1 MSNVDPLRSRRFL
14 LVEDFEAMRSVLKG
28 LLLRCGAQRVDTAND
43 GRDAISLLRNT
54 AYDVVMCDYNLGPGK
69 NGQQLLEESRMNGW
83 IGPASVWLM
92 ITAEKTSDMVS
103 VAAEDAPDDYL
114 LKPITEGLLQT
125 RLLKLVDRKASLA
138 GIASAMK
145 AHDWRL
151 ALQLCNEQLADGTKS
166 VSEVLRLQSQLYQK
180 LGDWPKAR
188 ALYEAVLQRGQ
199 VAWARLGLAQVHL
212 HLNDVPAARTMLVD
226 TVRDHP
232 QYLEA
237 YDCLANLLAAQGQH
251 KQELS
256 VLERAAT
263 ISPNSATRQAALGTA
278 AMKQGQRD
286 AAARAF
292 ARSMKLAE
300 HSAVENVD
308 PFLGMARLHS
318 EAGAPAEAQKV
329 LADLTKRHDS
339 PKAQVLAKAETVRAL
354 QAAGDHAGATRL
366 AGELV
371 AAAQDDA
378 NPLPSETA
386 MRIAETLIE
395 SNQVEGA
402 THLLQYV
409 TRNNHDDEALV
420 RRAQQAFDSAGIGS
434 AGSEVLA
441 AARRQA
447 TDSMT
452 EGVRLMGQGD
462 LAGALDSMRAAKAA
476 MPRNARVLLNFV
488 AIAAT
493 CLERQGRSAALEAE
507 ARATLATAQALRPGD
522 TRAADLLGRLTKIAA
537 GVSG

>member
-1 MSNVDPLRSRRFL
+1 MSNIDPLRSRRFL

-43 GRDAISLLRNT
+43 GREAISLLRLN

-69 NGQQLLEESRMNGW
+69 NGQQLLEEARMNGW

-125 RLLKLVDRKASLA
+125 RLLKLVERKASLA

-145 AHDWRL
+145 AQDWRL
-151 ALQLCNEQLADGTKS
+151 ALLLCNEQLSDGTKS

-188 ALYEAVLQRGQ
+188 ALYESVLQRGQ
-199 VAWARLGLAQVHL
+199 VAWAKLGLAQVHL
-212 HLNDVPAARTMLVD
+212 HLNDAKTARAMLVA

-237 YDCLANLLAAQGQH
+237 YDCLADLLAAQGQH
-251 KQELS
+251 KQELA

-263 ISPNSATRQAALGTA
+263 ISPNSAVRQAALGTA

-286 AAARAF
+286 AATAAF
-292 ARSMKLAE
+292 ARAMKLGE
-300 HSAVENVD
+300 HSAVENLD

-318 EAGAPAEAQKV
+318 EAGEPAEAQKV
-329 LADLTKRHDS
+329 LADLTKRHDTR
-339 PKAQVLAKAETVRAL
+339 KAQVLGKAESVRAL
-354 QAAGDHAGATRL
+354 QAAGDHAGAARL

-371 AAAQDDA
+371 QAAQDETS
-378 NPLPSETA
+378 PLPSDIA
-386 MRIAETLIE
+386 MRVAETLIE
-395 SNQVEGA
+395 SKQIEGA

-409 TRNNHDDEALV
+409 TRNNHDDEALA
-420 RRAQQAFDSAGIGS
+420 RRAQQAFDSAGLG
-434 AGSEVLA
+434 AQGSEVLA

-462 LAGALDSMRAAKAA
+462 LDGALDNLRAAKRA
-476 MPRNARVLLNFV
+476 MPQNTRVLLNFG
-488 AIAAT
+488 AIALA
-493 CLERQGRSAALEAE
+493 CLEQRGRSAALEAE
-507 ARATLATAQALRPGD
+507 ARATIAAAQALRPGD
-522 TRAADLLGRLTKIAA
+522 TRAADLLARLAKLAA
-537 GVSG
+537 KS